1 MKKDNACFFV
11 VVYDDDDCVQLPTAF
26 DKDCE
31 GALTC
36 ISDGQDVA
44 AFEDMASAKTAIR
57 ITTAYARLRKLQG
70 KPANDDFDK
79 KNLGKVKIVCCCV
92 DPAKEAG
99 GK

>member
-11 VVYDDDDCVQLPTAF
+11 VVYDDDCVQLPTVF

-36 ISDGQDVA
+36 IGDGQDVA

-70 KPANDDFDK
+70 KPANDDFLPPCIKNIKILTCRIDHAK
-79 KNLGKVKIVCCCV
+79 K
-92 DPAKEAG
+92 DPK
-99 GK
+99 